1 MIRFRSPKD
10 AIAGLM
16 FIVLAGVL
24 AASAG
29 KLELGTTGRMGP
41 GYFPLL
47 LSGILG
53 VLGLVIL
60 IGGLR
65 FDGPPLPRGD
75 WKGLALV
82 SASVLVFGAVVQPW
96 GFIPA
101 VVLSSLLCIVASRP
115 LQPLRAALFVV
126 GLTVFCVAVFVWGLG
141 IPVRL
146 LG

>member
-1 MIRFRSPKD
+1 MIRLRSPKD

-16 FIVLAGVL
+16 FILLAGTL
-24 AASAG
+24 AWSAG
-29 KLELGTTGRMGP
+29 RLELGTTGRMGP

-65 FDGPPLPRGD
+65 IDGPSLPRGE

-82 SASVLVFGAVVQPW
+82 TAAILVFGAVVQPW

-101 VVLSSLLCIVASRP
+101 VVLSSLLCVAASRP
-115 LQPLRAALFVV
+115 MQPIASALFVL
-126 GLTVFCVAVFVWGLG
+126 GLTVFCVVVFVWGLG

>member
-16 FIVLAGVL
+16 FIGLAGVFAL
-24 AASAG
+24 SAG
-29 KLELGTTGRMGP
+29 KLELGSTGRMGP

-47 LSGILG
+47 LAGILG
-53 VLGLVIL
+53 VLGVAIL
-60 IGGLR
+60 IAGLR
-65 FDGPPLPRGD
+65 FDGPPLPRGE

-82 SASVLVFGAVVQPW
+82 TASVLVFGATVQPW

-101 VVLSSLLCIVASRP
+101 VLLSSLLCVAASRP
-115 LQPLRAALFVV
+115 VQPLASALFVL
-126 GLTVFCVAVFVWGLG
+126 GLAVFCVVVFAWGLG
-141 IPVRL
+141 ISVRL